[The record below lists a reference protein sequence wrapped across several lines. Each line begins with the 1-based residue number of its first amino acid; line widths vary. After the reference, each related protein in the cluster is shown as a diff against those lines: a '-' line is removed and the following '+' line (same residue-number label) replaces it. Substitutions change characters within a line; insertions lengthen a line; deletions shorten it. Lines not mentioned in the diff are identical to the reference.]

1 MSKSLQGGCLCGRVR
16 FTLQEPPLRATH
28 CHCRMCQLA
37 AGAPFVTW
45 AVVRQ
50 ADFSWTLG
58 EPRLFPS
65 SDLIDAE
72 KSDLFDVLAYIAY
85 ALSPITREE
94 RVATRKELI
103 FSNYDEK
110 IQAFLE
116 FVLAQYVNEGVGELA
131 EDKLPNLLELKYHA
145 VSDGA
150 AELGGVDPGAC
161 DDTYRTPTR
170 KFMPEN
176 TNNFISLDGKP
187 LLVDSYCYL
196 RFWLKLIA

>member
-65 SDLIDAE
+65 SDLAE
-72 KSDLFDVLAYIAY
+72 RGFCAACGT
-85 ALSPITREE
+85 ALTFR
-94 RVATRKELI
+94 
-103 FSNYDEK
+103 
-110 IQAFLE
+110 FL
-116 FVLAQYVNEGVGELA
+116 NE
-131 EDKLPNLLELKYHA
+131 
-145 VSDGA
+145 
-150 AELGGVDPGAC
+150 
-161 DDTYRTPTR
+161 
-170 KFMPEN
+170 
-176 TNNFISLDGKP
+176 NNEI
-187 LLVDSYCYL
+187 
-196 RFWLKLIA
+196 